1 MKMEEIMKKFK
12 KILCLAL
19 LVLIAPMFFI
29 SCNENEIKDLNA
41 KITELE
47 AENSKLRTEKNRL
60 EESSEN
66 AMLDKTLKVNNEFE
80 EMAKNIDKIIHS

>member
-1 MKMEEIMKKFK
+1 MKKFK

-60 EESSEN
+60 EETNNTNNSTILYLN
-66 AMLDKTLKVNNEFE
+66 QRINTLTQER
-80 EMAKNIDKIIHS
+80 DDL